1 MKNIFKISKTYIFY
15 MNPSSFNLDHIA
27 IIMDGN
33 GRWAIDKG
41 MDRLLGHKEGAKSAK
56 KIIEVCSDLKIK
68 YLTLYAFSTEN
79 WNRPQYE
86 VDSLMSLLSSM
97 LENEIKELE
106 RNNIVFSVVG
116 RIEDLPTSVQKIISE
131 AIDRTKNNT
140 GLILSLALSYGGRQ
154 EIIDAINKII
164 LSKKSEIIDEEIVKN
179 NLYCPE
185 IPDPDLIIRTA
196 GEYRLSNFLL
206 WQSAYAELFVSN
218 KNWPDFKEKD
228 LMKALKDFENR
239 DRTFGKL
246 TD

>member
-1 MKNIFKISKTYIFY
+1 MSS
-15 MNPSSFNLDHIA
+15 SSFNLNHIA

-33 GRWAIDKG
+33 GRWAKDKG
-41 MDRLLGHKEGAKSAK
+41 MDRIFGHKEGAKSAK
-56 KIIEVCSDLKIK
+56 KVIEACSDLNIN

-79 WNRPQYE
+79 WNRPQFE
-86 VDSLMSLLSSM
+86 IDNLMSLLSSM
-97 LENEIKELE
+97 LKNEIKELE
-106 RNNIVFSVVG
+106 RNNIVFNVVG
-116 RIEDLPTSVQKIISE
+116 RVEDLPKSVQNIISD
-131 AIDRTKNNT
+131 AIDRTKHNT

-154 EIIDAINKII
+154 EIIDAVNKII
-164 LSKKSEIIDEEIVKN
+164 VSKKSEIIDEEIVKN

-206 WQSAYAELFVSN
+206 WQSAYAELFVSK
-218 KNWPDFKEKD
+218 KNWPDFKKKD
-228 LMKALKDFENR
+228 LMEALKDFENR

>member
-1 MKNIFKISKTYIFY
+1 

-206 WQSAYAELFVSN
+206 WQSAYSEFFFTKTLWPNFNYIQLRKIINDFN
-218 KNWPDFKEKD
+218 KRKRN
-228 LMKALKDFENR
+228 
-239 DRTFGKL
+239 FGK
-246 TD
+246 

>member
-1 MKNIFKISKTYIFY
+1 MSSN
-15 MNPSSFNLDHIA
+15 SFNLDHIA

-33 GRWAIDKG
+33 GRWAQEKG
-41 MDRLLGHKEGAKSAK
+41 MDRIFGHKEGAKSAK
-56 KIIEVCSDLKIK
+56 KVIEACSDLNIN

-79 WNRPQYE
+79 WNRPQFE
-86 VDSLMSLLSSM
+86 VDSLMSLLSLM
-97 LENEIKELE
+97 LKNEIKELE
-106 RNNIVFSVVG
+106 RNNIVFNVVG
-116 RIEDLPTSVQKIISE
+116 RVEDLPKSVQNIISDV
-131 AIDRTKNNT
+131 IDRTKHNT

-154 EIIDAINKII
+154 EIIDAVNKII
-164 LSKKSEIIDEEIVKN
+164 VSKKSEIIDEEIVKN

-206 WQSAYAELFVSN
+206 WQSAYSELFVSK
-218 KNWPDFKEKD
+218 KNWPDFKKKD
-228 LMKALKDFENR
+228 LMEALKDFENR

>member
-1 MKNIFKISKTYIFY
+1 MSSN
-15 MNPSSFNLDHIA
+15 SFNLDHIA

-33 GRWAIDKG
+33 GRWAQEKG
-41 MDRLLGHKEGAKSAK
+41 MDRIFGHKEGAKSAK
-56 KIIEVCSDLKIK
+56 KVIEACSDLNIN

-79 WNRPQYE
+79 WNRPQFE

-97 LENEIKELE
+97 LKNEIKELE
-106 RNNIVFSVVG
+106 RNNIVFNVVG
-116 RIEDLPTSVQKIISE
+116 RVEDLPKSVQNIISDV
-131 AIDRTKNNT
+131 IDRTKHNT

-154 EIIDAINKII
+154 EIIDAVNKII
-164 LSKKSEIIDEEIVKN
+164 VSKKSEIIDEEIVKN

-206 WQSAYAELFVSN
+206 WQSAYAELFVSK
-218 KNWPDFKEKD
+218 KNWPDFKKKD
-228 LMKALKDFENR
+228 LMEALKDFENR

>member
-1 MKNIFKISKTYIFY
+1 MSSN
-15 MNPSSFNLDHIA
+15 SFNLDHIA

-33 GRWAIDKG
+33 GRWAKDRG
-41 MDRLLGHKEGAKSAK
+41 MDRIFGHKEGAKSAK
-56 KIIEVCSDLKIK
+56 KVIEACSDLNIN

-79 WNRPQYE
+79 WNRPQFE

-97 LENEIKELE
+97 LKNEIKELE
-106 RNNIVFSVVG
+106 RNNIVFNVVG
-116 RIEDLPTSVQKIISE
+116 KVADLPKSVQNIISDV
-131 AIDRTKNNT
+131 INRTKHNT

-154 EIIDAINKII
+154 EIIDAVNKII
-164 LSKKSEIIDEEIVKN
+164 VSKKSEIIDEEIVKN

-206 WQSAYAELFVSN
+206 WQSAYSELFVSK
-218 KNWPDFKEKD
+218 KNWPDFKKKD
-228 LMKALKDFENR
+228 LMEALKDFENR

>member
-1 MKNIFKISKTYIFY
+1 

-116 RIEDLPTSVQKIISE
+116 RIEDLPSSVQKIISE

-206 WQSAYAELFVSN
+206 WQSAYAELFVSD

>member
-1 MKNIFKISKTYIFY
+1 MSS
-15 MNPSSFNLDHIA
+15 SSFNLDHIA

-33 GRWAIDKG
+33 GRWAKDKG
-41 MDRLLGHKEGAKSAK
+41 MDRIFGHKEGAKSAK
-56 KIIEVCSDLKIK
+56 KVIEACSDLNIK
-68 YLTLYAFSTEN
+68 YLTLYTFSSEN
-79 WNRPQYE
+79 WNRPQFE

-97 LENEIKELE
+97 LKNEIKELE
-106 RNNIVFSVVG
+106 RNNIVFNVVG
-116 RIEDLPTSVQKIISE
+116 RVEDLPKSVQNIISDV
-131 AIDRTKNNT
+131 IDRTKHNT

-154 EIIDAINKII
+154 EIIDAVNKII
-164 LSKKSEIIDEEIVKN
+164 VSKKSEIIDEEIVKN

-206 WQSAYAELFVSN
+206 WQSAYAELFVSK
-218 KNWPDFKEKD
+218 KNWPDFKKKD
-228 LMKALKDFENR
+228 LMEALKDFENR

>member
-1 MKNIFKISKTYIFY
+1 

-228 LMKALKDFENR
+228 LMNALKDFENR

>member
-1 MKNIFKISKTYIFY
+1 

-116 RIEDLPTSVQKIISE
+116 RIEDLPPSVQKIISE

-164 LSKKSEIIDEEIVKN
+164 LNKKSEIIDEEIVKN

-196 GEYRLSNFLL
+196 GEHRLSNFLL
-206 WQSAYAELFVSN
+206 WQSAYAELFVSK
-218 KNWPDFKEKD
+218 KNWPDFKKKD
-228 LMKALKDFENR
+228 LMEALKDFENR

-246 TD
+246 ID

>member
-1 MKNIFKISKTYIFY
+1 
-15 MNPSSFNLDHIA
+15 MNPSSFSLDHIA

-206 WQSAYAELFVSN
+206 WQSAYAELFVSD

>member
-1 MKNIFKISKTYIFY
+1 

-206 WQSAYAELFVSN
+206 WQSAYAELFVSD

-246 TD
+246 TE

>member
-1 MKNIFKISKTYIFY
+1 
-15 MNPSSFNLDHIA
+15 
-27 IIMDGN
+27 MDGN
-33 GRWAIDKG
+33 GRWAQEKG
-41 MDRLLGHKEGAKSAK
+41 MDRIFGHKEGAKSAK
-56 KIIEVCSDLKIK
+56 KVIEACSDLNIN

-79 WNRPQYE
+79 WNRPQFE

-97 LENEIKELE
+97 LKNEIKELE
-106 RNNIVFSVVG
+106 RNNIVFNVVG
-116 RIEDLPTSVQKIISE
+116 RVEDLPKSVQNIISDV
-131 AIDRTKNNT
+131 IDRTKHNT

-154 EIIDAINKII
+154 EIIDAVNKII
-164 LSKKSEIIDEEIVKN
+164 VSKKSEIIDEEIVKN

-206 WQSAYAELFVSN
+206 WQSAYSELFVSK
-218 KNWPDFKEKD
+218 KNWPDFKKKD
-228 LMKALKDFENR
+228 LMEALKDFENR

>member
-1 MKNIFKISKTYIFY
+1 MSS
-15 MNPSSFNLDHIA
+15 SSFNLEHIA

-33 GRWAIDKG
+33 GRWAQDKG
-41 MDRLLGHKEGAKSAK
+41 MDRIFGHKEGAKSAK
-56 KIIEVCSDLKIK
+56 NVIEACSDLNIN

-79 WNRPQYE
+79 WNRPQFE

-97 LENEIKELE
+97 LKNEIKELE
-106 RNNIVFSVVG
+106 RNNIVFNVVG
-116 RIEDLPTSVQKIISE
+116 RIEDLPKSVQNIISDV
-131 AIDRTKNNT
+131 IDRTKHNT

-154 EIIDAINKII
+154 EIIDAVNKII
-164 LSKKSEIIDEEIVKN
+164 VSKKSEIIDEEIVKN

-206 WQSAYAELFVSN
+206 WQSAYAELFVSK
-218 KNWPDFKEKD
+218 KNWPDFKKKD
-228 LMKALKDFENR
+228 LMEALKDFENR

>member
-1 MKNIFKISKTYIFY
+1 MSSN
-15 MNPSSFNLDHIA
+15 SFNLDHIA

-33 GRWAIDKG
+33 GRWAQEKG
-41 MDRLLGHKEGAKSAK
+41 MDRIFGHKEGAKSAK
-56 KIIEVCSDLKIK
+56 KVIEACSDLNIN

-79 WNRPQYE
+79 WNRPQFE

-97 LENEIKELE
+97 LKNEIKELE
-106 RNNIVFSVVG
+106 RNNIVFNVVG
-116 RIEDLPTSVQKIISE
+116 RVEDLPKSVQNIISDV
-131 AIDRTKNNT
+131 IDRTKHNT

-154 EIIDAINKII
+154 EIIDAVNKII
-164 LSKKSEIIDEEIVKN
+164 VSKKSEIIDEEIVKN

-206 WQSAYAELFVSN
+206 WQSAYSELFVSK
-218 KNWPDFKEKD
+218 KNWPDFKKKD
-228 LMKALKDFENR
+228 LMEALKDFENR

>member
-1 MKNIFKISKTYIFY
+1 MSS
-15 MNPSSFNLDHIA
+15 SSFNLDHIA

-33 GRWAIDKG
+33 GRWAQDKG
-41 MDRLLGHKEGAKSAK
+41 MDRIFGHKEGAKSAK
-56 KIIEVCSDLKIK
+56 KVIEACSDLNIN

-79 WNRPQYE
+79 WNRPQFE
-86 VDSLMSLLSSM
+86 VDNLMSLLSSM
-97 LENEIKELE
+97 LKNEIKELE
-106 RNNIVFSVVG
+106 RNNIVFNVVG
-116 RIEDLPTSVQKIISE
+116 RVEDLPKSVQNIISDV
-131 AIDRTKNNT
+131 IDRTKHNT

-154 EIIDAINKII
+154 EIIDAVNKII
-164 LSKKSEIIDEEIVKN
+164 VSKKSEIIDEEIVKN

-206 WQSAYAELFVSN
+206 WQSAYAELFVSK
-218 KNWPDFKEKD
+218 KNWPDFKKKD
-228 LMKALKDFENR
+228 LMEALKNFENR

>member
-1 MKNIFKISKTYIFY
+1 MSS
-15 MNPSSFNLDHIA
+15 SSFNLEHIA

-33 GRWAIDKG
+33 GRWAQDKG
-41 MDRLLGHKEGAKSAK
+41 MDRIFGHKEGAKSAK
-56 KIIEVCSDLKIK
+56 KVIEACSDLNIN

-79 WNRPQYE
+79 WNRPQFE

-97 LENEIKELE
+97 LKNEIKELE
-106 RNNIVFSVVG
+106 RNNIVFNVVG
-116 RIEDLPTSVQKIISE
+116 RVEDLPKSVQNIISDV
-131 AIDRTKNNT
+131 IDRTKHNT

-154 EIIDAINKII
+154 EIIDAVNKII
-164 LSKKSEIIDEEIVKN
+164 VSKKSEIIDEEIVKN

-206 WQSAYAELFVSN
+206 WQSAYAELFVSK
-218 KNWPDFKEKD
+218 KNWPDFKKKD
-228 LMKALKDFENR
+228 LMEALKDFENR

-246 TD
+246 TDKK

>member
-1 MKNIFKISKTYIFY
+1 

-116 RIEDLPTSVQKIISE
+116 RIEDLPPGVQKIISE

-206 WQSAYAELFVSN
+206 WQSAYAELFVSD

-239 DRTFGKL
+239 NRTFGKL